1 MTRPVVVDT
10 TATTYFS
17 YNAQTDPLPLIA
29 SPATTPPDPPV
40 ENKGALGIVIGVPSS
55 ASYTVKS
62 IAFIVDVGT
71 TNALMQN
78 TDDLQLTPPDPTW
91 SFDPQVLSDSQVQF
105 TLMPK
110 NGAPVVLTG
119 TSLFVEI
126 ANFLTVQQACST
138 TVQINESIKSSEPI
152 NPPPTGQGSLTIT
165 TFPDGFFFNSLG
177 AYTLDG
183 SAPVAEVAN
192 NTQVQ
197 LQWSSSAI
205 GTTIWIYSSGN
216 DPVEVPDTGSWTS
229 PALTEDT
236 VFTVSATQDGVVLTQ
251 SVAVT
256 VASPDIT
263 ASSVTVNGPLTLVG
277 GMQPGGSVT
286 PPNNWQQFGSSCQAI
301 AVYMA
306 SVDGFLAISNNGWTS
321 GKQNGTVI
329 VGMLSGGIGYK
340 NSGGSLFVPF
350 FAGQPID
357 IELTINQSTLPS
369 PLILEVQINSILF
382 GNGTISQVSGGGQL
396 KESDADREL
405 TVASPA
411 R

>member
-10 TATTYFS
+10 SSTYFS
-17 YNAQTDPLPLIA
+17 YNAQTDPLPLVA

-40 ENKGALGIVIGVPSS
+40 ENNGALQIVITVPSGD
-55 ASYTVKS
+55 SYAVKS

-91 SFDPQVLSDSQVQF
+91 SFDPVPLSPSQVQF

-110 NGAPVVLTG
+110 NGTRVLTG
-119 TSLFVEI
+119 TSLFIEI

-138 TVQINESIKSSEPI
+138 TVQINESITSPKPI
-152 NPPPTGQGSLTIT
+152 NPPPNGQGSLTIT

-177 AYTLDG
+177 AFTLDG

-197 LQWSSSAI
+197 LQWNSSAV

-216 DPVEVPDTGSWTS
+216 DPVEVPDIGSWTS
-229 PALTEDT
+229 DALTEDT

-256 VASPDIT
+256 VASPEII

-277 GMQPGGSVT
+277 GMKPGGSIT
-286 PPNNWQQFGSSCQAI
+286 PPDNWQQLTNSCSAT
-301 AVYMA
+301 ASYMP
-306 SVDGFLAISNNGWTS
+306 SVDGFLTIANKGWQS
-321 GKQNGTVI
+321 GRTNGTVI
-329 VGMLSGGIGYK
+329 VALLSGGIGYE
-340 NSGGSLFVPF
+340 NTGGPFLVPF
-350 FAGQPID
+350 FAGQPII
-357 IELTINQSTLPS
+357 IELTVNQSPLPS
-369 PLILEVQINSILF
+369 PFMLGVQMNCVLF
-382 GNGTISQVSGGGQL
+382 GNGTVSPMSGGGQL
-396 KESDADREL
+396 QETGVDREV
-405 TVASPA
+405 TSASPG